1 MFEMLPLSPA
11 RAWAISRNFIR
22 LDLLVNNLKLN
33 ITGGN
38 QDGCNSQHLSD
49 LNPHA
54 SSSGGSIGVERFY
67 LVANVLCLSA
77 CSVCAA
83 TRRRTSEGSCPEAVM
98 LWDSAPLYRELT

>member
-77 CSVCAA
+77 CSSMRGHPKTNLSRLLPGGGDALGQ
-83 TRRRTSEGSCPEAVM
+83 RTF
-98 LWDSAPLYRELT
+98 